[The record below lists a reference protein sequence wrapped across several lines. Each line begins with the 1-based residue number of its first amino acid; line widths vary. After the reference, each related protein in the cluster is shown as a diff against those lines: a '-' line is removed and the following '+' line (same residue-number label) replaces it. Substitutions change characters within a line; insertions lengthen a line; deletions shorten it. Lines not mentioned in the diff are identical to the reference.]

1 MPSMKAWRLHAD
13 FLERVPALSEK
24 TIHLDIALIRS
35 MRTYGFC
42 GFILRGRGEGR
53 REAPGLCDYE

>member
-1 MPSMKAWRLHAD
+1 
-13 FLERVPALSEK
+13 VPALSEK